1 MVSLKYASRTWGMY
15 AVLLILSVLF
25 VSGLGSGVLAIVM
38 NAVLVI
44 AFLALVFGEAAYNG
58 EKGCTLEAMLD
69 KQVKE
74 GRSID
79 EKVKKQV
86 FSRKTGVIMF
96 LICLAPF
103 LLVSTVN
110 LIVAPHV
117 LDMSAP
123 AIEEEEE
130 EEAFSYDPDAVEETA
145 PVCRANVVAR
155 LLYMPFVTSYSY
167 VTNGALCGLFM
178 LYAFITPLT
187 AFVGYMLGPKLRQK
201 KLHDIALGKKRK
213 ARNLKVHK
221 QRAPRG
227 PKAEV

>member
-1 MVSLKYASRTWGMY
+1 MY
-15 AVLLILSVLF
+15 AVLVLLSVLF

-38 NAVLVI
+38 NAVLLL
-44 AFLALVFGEAAYNG
+44 AFLALVFNEAAYNG
-58 EKGCTLEAMLD
+58 EKGCTLAATLD

-74 GRSID
+74 GRTVD
-79 EKVKKQV
+79 ERTKKQV
-86 FSRKTGVIMF
+86 FSRKTGVIML

-103 LLVSTVN
+103 LIVSTVN
-110 LIVAPHV
+110 LIVAPQV

-123 AIEEEEE
+123 AVEEEEE
-130 EEAFSYDPDAVEETA
+130 EEDAFSYDPDATVEAA

-155 LLYMPFVTSYSY
+155 LVYMPFVTSYSY

-221 QRAPRG
+221 QRTPRG